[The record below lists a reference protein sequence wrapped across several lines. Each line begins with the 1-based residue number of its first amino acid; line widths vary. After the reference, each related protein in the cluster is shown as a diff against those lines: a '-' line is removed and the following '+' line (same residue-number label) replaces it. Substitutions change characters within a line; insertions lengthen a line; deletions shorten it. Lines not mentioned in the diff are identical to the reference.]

1 MAKIEIYSKD
11 VCPYCT
17 LAKRLL
23 ESKGQTYEEINLS
36 TYPERTD
43 EMLKRCGGRMTV
55 PEILID
61 DKLIGGFDDLAELNK
76 SGELDTLL
84 GL

>member
-1 MAKIEIYSKD
+1 MTKIEIYTKN

-23 ESKGQTYEEINLS
+23 ESKGLAWEEINLS
-36 TYPERTD
+36 TNPERTD
-43 EMLKRCGGRMTV
+43 EMLERCGGRMTV
-55 PEILID
+55 PEILIN

-76 SGELDTLL
+76 SGELDTLVS
-84 GL
+84 

>member
-1 MAKIEIYSKD
+1 MVKIEIYSKD

-23 ESKGQTYEEINLS
+23 ESKGQTYEEISLS
-36 TYPERTD
+36 TFPERTD
-43 EMLKRCGGRMTV
+43 EMLERCGGRMTV
-55 PEILID
+55 PEILIN

>member
-1 MAKIEIYSKD
+1 MTKIEIYTKN

-23 ESKGQTYEEINLS
+23 ESKGQTWEEINLS
-36 TYPERTD
+36 THPERTD
-43 EMLKRCGGRMTV
+43 EMLERCGGRMTV
-55 PEILID
+55 PEILIN

-84 GL
+84 G

>member
-1 MAKIEIYSKD
+1 MTKIEIYTKN

-23 ESKGQTYEEINLS
+23 ESKGLAWEEINLS
-36 TYPERTD
+36 TNPERTD
-43 EMLKRCGGRMTV
+43 EMLERCGGRMTV
-55 PEILID
+55 PEILIN

-76 SGELDTLL
+76 SGELDTLV
-84 GL
+84 G

>member
-1 MAKIEIYSKD
+1 MANIEIYSKD